1 MPDKLNEALTTTAGD
16 PREVADL
23 ALEIVR
29 TPFGKR
35 QLRYRIGSGGPGVV
49 EINKLT
55 DQVQAQLLSAFGLAE
70 VTRQVSSSSATA

>member
-1 MPDKLNEALTTTAGD
+1 MSNRVATIAGD
-16 PREVADL
+16 PNEVADAAL
-23 ALEIVR
+23 AIAQ

-55 DQVQAQLLSAFGLAE
+55 DEVQQQILQAFGLTELTKQASGSPAS
-70 VTRQVSSSSATA
+70 V

>member
-1 MPDKLNEALTTTAGD
+1 
-16 PREVADL
+16 VADA
-23 ALEIVR
+23 ALEIAQ

-55 DQVQAQLLSAFGLAE
+55 EQVQEQVLQAFGLTKLTKQASGSS
-70 VTRQVSSSSATA
+70 VSA